1 MSMSTEI
8 KLPEN
13 LTIHHIDNHF
23 NELNKLFDESE
34 DEIKI
39 EASAVETI
47 DSAGLQTLLILI
59 KNSLDN
65 DKTIS
70 WENTP
75 DIVQTS
81 SDRLGLSQALLLPS

>member
-1 MSMSTEI
+1 MSTEI

-70 WENTP
+70 WENTS

>member
-23 NELNKLFDESE
+23 NELNKQFDEAE
-34 DEIKI
+34 NEIKI

-81 SDRLGLSQALLLPS
+81 SDKLGLSQALLLS

>member
-1 MSMSTEI
+1 MIMSTEI

-23 NELNKLFDESE
+23 NELNQLFSDAEN
-34 DEIKI
+34 EIKI

-65 DKTIS
+65 DKTVT

-75 DIVQTS
+75 DIIQTS
-81 SDRLGLSQALLLPS
+81 SDKLGLSQTLLLS

>member
-1 MSMSTEI
+1 MSTEI

>member
-1 MSMSTEI
+1 MSI
-8 KLPEN
+8 KVKLPEN
-13 LTIHHIDNHF
+13 LTIHHIDTHF
-23 NELNKLFDESE
+23 NELNKLFDSAESE
-34 DEIKI
+34 INI

-47 DSAGLQTLLILI
+47 DSAGLQALIVLI

-65 DKTIS
+65 NKKII

-81 SDRLGLSQALLLPS
+81 SDKLGLSKALLLS

>member
-1 MSMSTEI
+1 MSTEI

-13 LTIHHIDNHF
+13 LTIHHIDSHF
-23 NELNKLFDESE
+23 NELNKLFSDAES
-34 DEIKI
+34 EIKI

-47 DSAGLQTLLILI
+47 DSAGLQTLLVLI

-65 DKTIS
+65 DKTIF

-75 DIVQTS
+75 DIVQSS
-81 SDRLGLSQALLLPS
+81 SDKLGLSKELLLS

>member
-1 MSMSTEI
+1 MSTEI

-13 LTIHHIDNHF
+13 MTIHHIDNHF
-23 NELNKLFDESE
+23 NELNLLFNDAES
-34 DEIKI
+34 EIKI
-39 EASAVETI
+39 EASAVDTI

-65 DKTIS
+65 DKTIT

-75 DIVQTS
+75 EIIQTN
-81 SDRLGLSQALLLPS
+81 SDKLGLSQALLLS

>member
-1 MSMSTEI
+1 MSTEI

-23 NELNKLFDESE
+23 NELNQLFNSAEN
-34 DEIKI
+34 EIKI

-65 DKTIS
+65 NKTIA

-75 DIVQTS
+75 DIIQTS
-81 SDRLGLSQALLLPS
+81 SEKLGLSQALLLS

>member
-1 MSMSTEI
+1 MSTEI

-23 NELNKLFDESE
+23 NELNKLFDGAEN
-34 DEIKI
+34 EITI

-47 DSAGLQTLLILI
+47 DSAGLQTLLVLI
-59 KNSLDN
+59 KNSLDS
-65 DKTIS
+65 DKKIS

-75 DIVQTS
+75 DILQSS
-81 SDRLGLSQALLLPS
+81 SDKLGLSEALLLS

>member
-1 MSMSTEI
+1 MSTEI

-34 DEIKI
+34 NEIKI
-39 EASAVETI
+39 EASAVESI

-81 SDRLGLSQALLLPS
+81 SDKLGLSQALLLSS

>member
-1 MSMSTEI
+1 MSSEI

-13 LTIHHIDNHF
+13 LTIHHIDDHF
-23 NELNKLFDESE
+23 NELSQQFNDAGS
-34 DEIKI
+34 EIKI

-47 DSAGLQTLLILI
+47 DTAGLQTLLVLV
-59 KNSLDN
+59 KNTLEN

-75 DIVQTS
+75 DILTIS
-81 SDRLGLSQALLLPS
+81 SEKLGLSQALLLP

>member
-1 MSMSTEI
+1 MSTEI

-23 NELNKLFDESE
+23 NELNQLFNSAEN
-34 DEIKI
+34 EIKI

-59 KNSLDN
+59 KNSLN
-65 DKTIS
+65 NNKTIA

-75 DIVQTS
+75 DIIQTS
-81 SDRLGLSQALLLPS
+81 SEKLGLSQALLLS

>member
-1 MSMSTEI
+1 MSTEI

-23 NELNKLFDESE
+23 NELNKLFDEAE
-34 DEIKI
+34 NEIKI

-59 KNSLDN
+59 KNGLEN
-65 DKTIS
+65 DKIIS
-70 WENTP
+70 WSSVSDT
-75 DIVQTS
+75 VQSS
-81 SDRLGLSQALLLPS
+81 SDKLGLSQALLLP

>member
-1 MSMSTEI
+1 MIMSTEI

-23 NELNKLFDESE
+23 NELNQLFNSAEN
-34 DEIKI
+34 EIKI

-65 DKTIS
+65 NKTIA

-75 DIVQTS
+75 DIIQTS
-81 SDRLGLSQALLLPS
+81 SEKLGLSQALLLS

>member
-1 MSMSTEI
+1 MSTEI

-23 NELNKLFDESE
+23 NELNKQFDEAE
-34 DEIKI
+34 NEIKI

-81 SDRLGLSQALLLPS
+81 SDKLGLSQALLLS